1 MSTIRIAIT
10 DDDGLIVKLLEN
22 FLSMQPGFE
31 VVYTA
36 ESGDVLLSYLERATE
51 FPDVLL
57 LDLKMKGMD
66 DVEVT
71 RHLKNHFPDIKVII
85 VSSHYQRSF
94 MNFMLK
100 TGASAFLPKGVSPIL
115 LAEIIPIVHQKGI
128 FFMEDQMEA
137 IREQAASKT
146 NQKSIFDNGTELSK
160 REIDVLRLIS
170 QQKTAKEI
178 GDALFITA
186 RTVEG
191 HKNNLF
197 VKTGAKNIAGL
208 VIYAIQNNI
217 ISVEELPMI

>member
-1 MSTIRIAIT
+1 MNTIRIAIT

-22 FLSMQPGFE
+22 FLGMQPGFE
-31 VVYTA
+31 VIFTA
-36 ESGDVLLSYLERATE
+36 ESGDDLISFLESAAIL
-51 FPDVLL
+51 PDVLL

-66 DVEVT
+66 GIEVT
-71 RHLKNHFPDIKVII
+71 KHLKANFPEIRIII

-100 TGASAFLPKGVSPIL
+100 TGASAFLPKGVSPTL
-115 LAEIIPIVHQKGI
+115 LSEIIPTVHQKGI

-137 IREQAASKT
+137 IREQVTSKT
-146 NQKSIFDNGTELSK
+146 AQKSIFDNGTELSK

-178 GDALFITA
+178 GDTLFITA

-217 ISVEELPMI
+217 ISVDELPMI

>member
-1 MSTIRIAIT
+1 MDAIRIAIT
-10 DDDGLIVKLLEN
+10 DDDGLIVKLLESY
-22 FLSMQPGFE
+22 LSTQKGFE
-31 VVYTA
+31 VIFTA
-36 ESGDVLLSYLERATE
+36 ESGDDLIAFLESASVL
-51 FPDVLL
+51 PDVLL

-66 DVEVT
+66 GVEVT
-71 RHLKNHFPDIKVII
+71 RHLKTNFSSIKVII

-100 TGASAFLPKGVSPIL
+100 TGASAFLPKGVSPTL
-115 LAEIIPIVHQKGI
+115 LTEIIPVVHEKGV

-137 IREQAASKT
+137 IREQIATKST
-146 NQKSIFDNGTELSK
+146 QKSIFDNGSELSK
-160 REIDVLRLIS
+160 REIEVLQLIS

-178 GDALFITA
+178 GDTLFITA

-208 VIYAIQNNI
+208 VIYAIQNNYI
-217 ISVEELPMI
+217 TVEDLPMI

>member
-1 MSTIRIAIT
+1 MDTIRIAIT
-10 DDDGLIVKLLEN
+10 DDDGLIVKLLESY
-22 FLSMQPGFE
+22 LSTQKGFE
-31 VVYTA
+31 VIFTA
-36 ESGDVLLSYLERATE
+36 ESGDDLIAFLESTSVL
-51 FPDVLL
+51 PDVLL

-66 DVEVT
+66 GVEVT
-71 RHLKNHFPDIKVII
+71 RHLKTNFSSIKVII

-100 TGASAFLPKGVSPIL
+100 TGASAFLPKGVSPTL
-115 LAEIIPIVHQKGI
+115 LTEIIPVVHEKGV

-137 IREQAASKT
+137 IREQIATKST
-146 NQKSIFDNGTELSK
+146 QKSIFDNGSELSK
-160 REIDVLRLIS
+160 REIEVLQLIS

-178 GDALFITA
+178 GDTLFITA

-208 VIYAIQNNI
+208 VIYAIQNNYI
-217 ISVEELPMI
+217 TVEDLPMI

>member
-1 MSTIRIAIT
+1 MDTIRIAIT
-10 DDDGLIVKLLEN
+10 DDDGLIVKLLESY
-22 FLSMQPGFE
+22 LSTQKGFE
-31 VVYTA
+31 VIFTA
-36 ESGDVLLSYLERATE
+36 ESGDDLIAFLESASVL
-51 FPDVLL
+51 PDVLL

-66 DVEVT
+66 GVEVT
-71 RHLKNHFPDIKVII
+71 RHLKTNFSSIKVII

-100 TGASAFLPKGVSPIL
+100 TGASAFLPKGVSPTL
-115 LAEIIPIVHQKGI
+115 LTEIIPIVHEKGV

-137 IREQAASKT
+137 IREQIATKST
-146 NQKSIFDNGTELSK
+146 QKSIFDNGSELSK
-160 REIDVLRLIS
+160 REIEVLQLIS

-178 GDALFITA
+178 GDTLFITA

-208 VIYAIQNNI
+208 VIYAIQNNYI
-217 ISVEELPMI
+217 TVEDLPMI

>member
-1 MSTIRIAIT
+1 MDTIRIAIT
-10 DDDGLIVKLLEN
+10 DDDGLIVKLLESY
-22 FLSMQPGFE
+22 LSTQKGFE
-31 VVYTA
+31 VIFTA
-36 ESGDVLLSYLERATE
+36 ESGDDLIAFLESASVL
-51 FPDVLL
+51 PDVLL

-66 DVEVT
+66 GVEVT
-71 RHLKNHFPDIKVII
+71 RHLKTNFSSIKVII

-100 TGASAFLPKGVSPIL
+100 TGASAFLPKGVSPTL
-115 LAEIIPIVHQKGI
+115 LTEIIPVVHEKGV

-137 IREQAASKT
+137 IREQIATKST
-146 NQKSIFDNGTELSK
+146 QKSIFDNGSELSK
-160 REIDVLRLIS
+160 REIEVLQLIS

-178 GDALFITA
+178 GDTLFITA

-208 VIYAIQNNI
+208 VIYAIQNNYI
-217 ISVEELPMI
+217 TVEDLPMI

>member
-1 MSTIRIAIT
+1 MDTIRIAIT
-10 DDDGLIVKLLEN
+10 DDDGLIVKLLESY
-22 FLSMQPGFE
+22 LSTQKGFE
-31 VVYTA
+31 VIFTA
-36 ESGDVLLSYLERATE
+36 ESGGDLIAFLESASVL
-51 FPDVLL
+51 PDVLL

-66 DVEVT
+66 GVEVT
-71 RHLKNHFPDIKVII
+71 RHLKTNFSSIKVII

-100 TGASAFLPKGVSPIL
+100 TGASAFLPKGVSPTL
-115 LAEIIPIVHQKGI
+115 LTEIIPVVHEKGV

-137 IREQAASKT
+137 IREQIATKST
-146 NQKSIFDNGTELSK
+146 QKSIFDNGSELSK
-160 REIDVLRLIS
+160 REIEVLQLIS

-178 GDALFITA
+178 GDTLFITA

-208 VIYAIQNNI
+208 VIYAIQNNYI
-217 ISVEELPMI
+217 TVEDLPMI